1 MPGFY
6 RVPPLKESFAPGRAC
21 LYPMSDRATRGFS
34 VSIHE
39 ATSMPGPVAALPEA
53 GSPGTRKRACIMN
66 ESALTAARTPV
77 ALTREH
83 ASKLKRQNETP
94 QGLRDQLLL
103 CLLLNEKLSVRVI
116 SELRA
121 TSVDLAEKVLVLPSG
136 EEELPLTDET
146 WRTLQ
151 VYVEKT
157 TPTGYLLQGS
167 VSSGELNGSMKDS
180 SIYVRVEHLGHALG
194 LPGKLTVEAC
204 HAYRDPAL
212 VVPQVRRRVRR
223 STAQPLL
230 THERAAEAALAGLL
244 SPPVQSIDV
253 LVAGLAQLDEWLGE
267 IQRIRREGDLS
278 LAFEELCLKA
288 SGFCAPLLAELTGL
302 QQVISV
308 FPLHAM
314 LVRLF
319 PRLEEGF
326 SEALLLS
333 LEWCAIA
340 SLSES
345 LTARVPRHAA
355 EDRAYRACEQLARSN
370 LGGEQL
376 AECADL
382 LRSMVGYA
390 SMVAQRRIQA
400 P

>member
-1 MPGFY
+1 
-6 RVPPLKESFAPGRAC
+6 
-21 LYPMSDRATRGFS
+21 
-34 VSIHE
+34 
-39 ATSMPGPVAALPEA
+39 
-53 GSPGTRKRACIMN
+53 MN
-66 ESALTAARTPV
+66 ESALTAARPLV
-77 ALTREH
+77 VLTRDH

-121 TSVDLAEKVLVLPSG
+121 TSVDLAEKVLLLPSG

-151 VYVEKT
+151 AYVEKT
-157 TPTGYLLQGS
+157 TPTGYLIQGS
-167 VSSGELNGSMKDS
+167 VSNGDLNGSMKDS

-204 HAYRDPAL
+204 HAYRDPVL
-212 VVPQVRRRVRR
+212 VVPQVRKRTQRP
-223 STAQPLL
+223 TAQPLL
-230 THERAAEAALAGLL
+230 AYEKAAEAAPPGFL
-244 SPPVQSIDV
+244 SPPSQSIDV
-253 LVAGLAQLDEWLGE
+253 LIAGLAQLDEWLGE
-267 IQRIRREGDLS
+267 IQRIQREGDLS
-278 LAFEELCLKA
+278 LTFEELCLKA
-288 SGFCAPLLAELTGL
+288 SGFCALLLAELTGL
-302 QQVISV
+302 QQVMSV
-308 FPLHAM
+308 LPLHAM

-319 PRLEEGF
+319 PRLEEGL

-345 LTARVPRHAA
+345 LAAGVPRHAA
-355 EDRAYRACEQLARSN
+355 EDRAYRACEQLARSH
-370 LGGEQL
+370 LGDEQL
-376 AECADL
+376 AGCADL

-390 SMVAQRRIQA
+390 SMVAQRRIQT

>member
-1 MPGFY
+1 
-6 RVPPLKESFAPGRAC
+6 
-21 LYPMSDRATRGFS
+21 
-34 VSIHE
+34 
-39 ATSMPGPVAALPEA
+39 
-53 GSPGTRKRACIMN
+53 MN

-121 TSVDLAEKVLVLPSG
+121 TSVDLAEKMLVLPSG

-212 VVPQVRRRVRR
+212 VVPQVRTRARR

-355 EDRAYRACEQLARSN
+355 EERAYRACEQLARSH